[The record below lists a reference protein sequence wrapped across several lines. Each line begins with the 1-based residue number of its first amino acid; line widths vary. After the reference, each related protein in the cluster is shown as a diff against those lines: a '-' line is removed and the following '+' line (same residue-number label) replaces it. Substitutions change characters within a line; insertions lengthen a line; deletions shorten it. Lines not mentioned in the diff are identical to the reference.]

1 MKSFSF
7 SACFLF
13 LSLLETLVFLKEPMY
28 FGKIPNKWARLYL
41 LNFRLNIC
49 IDNDSSRA
57 SSNCSTCNIL
67 SSGTVL
73 IRVGIVTSEAFS
85 LTEMIWFRLHSSW
98 ITVDDIKFRSQAKH
112 VQLSSKLYS
121 LLSHEISSLFQRSLY
136 YIQAGKLSLRTV
148 LSCFSRKVTSKN
160 LRQYHASWKVISADN
175 QQKFDSST
183 NSALYMLND
192 WL

>member
-13 LSLLETLVFLKEPMY
+13 LSLLETLVFLKDPMY

-41 LNFRLNIC
+41 LNLRLNIC
-49 IDNDSSRA
+49 IDNSSSRA

-67 SSGTVL
+67 SSSRVL
-73 IRVGIVTSEAFS
+73 IRVGIVTSEVFS

-98 ITVDDIKFRSQAKH
+98 ITVDGIKSRTQAKH

-121 LLSHEISSLFQRSLY
+121 LSEVFTTFKLASYHYVPSSLVSQE
-136 YIQAGKLSLRTV
+136 KLLV
-148 LSCFSRKVTSKN
+148 K
-160 LRQYHASWKVISADN
+160 ISASIMLLEKSFLLTISRN
-175 QQKFDSST
+175 ST
-183 NSALYMLND
+183 PVPTRLYIC
-192 WL
+192 